1 MAQDANELVVASHG
15 DVYVAPV
22 GTTLPATNDVDASLN
37 AAFVNL
43 GLISEDGVSFSA
55 APDIQEFMAWQR
67 QQPVRR
73 ERTGQALSMSFALE
87 QWNVN
92 NVPLAFGG
100 GEVVET
106 AAGVF
111 KYTFPDDNDALDE
124 RSIVVDWQDGS
135 KKFRLVFERGSV
147 TEAVETNL
155 VRSALATLPITFSVL
170 ASETGTSPGFFL
182 AEDTSFSAVS

>member
-1 MAQDANELVVASHG
+1 
-15 DVYVAPV
+15 
-22 GTTLPATNDVDASLN
+22 
-37 AAFVNL
+37 
-43 GLISEDGVSFSA
+43 
-55 APDIQEFMAWQR
+55 
-67 QQPVRR
+67 
-73 ERTGQALSMSFALE
+73 
-87 QWNVN
+87 
-92 NVPLAFGG
+92 
-100 GEVVET
+100 VET